1 MTDFIIKKL
10 KYAPSSN
17 AGLTLV
23 GQFLKRT
30 ESNKRVD
37 HAFPLAGKGIING
50 DISKS
55 HLGLLVQGKNDF
67 DAIEAL
73 EAMSSVFCSPLD

>member
-1 MTDFIIKKL
+1 MK
-10 KYAPSSN
+10 SSSTRN
-17 AGLTLV
+17 V
-23 GQFLKRT
+23 I
-30 ESNKRVD
+30 EP
-37 HAFPLAGKGIING
+37 FPLAGKGIING